1 MAQYITNCKSIFSRV
16 AVDQI
21 DSLRRHLLH
30 KEEELKHLN
39 KQFEYQEIEK
49 IKIVKK
55 LAQVEQDLDIKSHD
69 LMKIKSQLGDKEDTL
84 DVSTLYL
91 HATLVLIC
99 KGQKIQKQNGGFLSS
114 SMKPT
119 IFSPDFCPKGLKW
132 LNVLTNP

>member
-1 MAQYITNCKSIFSRV
+1 MFQIMPQIWSILNFDVCREFLDTITKIHLLKALLTNYDSIFSRV

-69 LMKIKSQLGDKEDTL
+69 LMKVKSQLGDKEDTL
-84 DVSTLYL
+84 DVSTLFY
-91 HATLVLIC
+91 ACYFGVD
-99 KGQKIQKQNGGFLSS
+99 
-114 SMKPT
+114 M
-119 IFSPDFCPKGLKW
+119 
-132 LNVLTNP
+132 

>member
-1 MAQYITNCKSIFSRV
+1 MNFDVYREFLDTITKIHLLKALLTNCDSIFSRV

-69 LMKIKSQLGDKEDTL
+69 LMKVKSQLGDKEDTL
-84 DVSTLYL
+84 DVSSLYL
-91 HATLVLIC
+91 NLLIC
-99 KGQKIQKQNGGFLSS
+99 KG
-114 SMKPT
+114 
-119 IFSPDFCPKGLKW
+119 
-132 LNVLTNP
+132 

>member
-1 MAQYITNCKSIFSRV
+1 MKYFDVCREFLHTITKVHLLNALITNCNSIFSRV

-69 LMKIKSQLGDKEDTL
+69 LMKVKSQLGDKEDTL
-84 DVSTLYL
+84 DVSGTLYL
-91 HATLVLIC
+91 LLWCIDMQSQYREVAR
-99 KGQKIQKQNGGFLSS
+99 
-114 SMKPT
+114 
-119 IFSPDFCPKGLKW
+119 
-132 LNVLTNP
+132 

>member
-1 MAQYITNCKSIFSRV
+1 M
-16 AVDQI
+16 
-21 DSLRRHLLH
+21 
-30 KEEELKHLN
+30 N

-91 HATLVLIC
+91 LLWCRYLKVRKSRKEIVVSLI
-99 KGQKIQKQNGGFLSS
+99 L
-114 SMKPT
+114 P
-119 IFSPDFCPKGLKW
+119 
-132 LNVLTNP
+132 

>member
-1 MAQYITNCKSIFSRV
+1 MKYFDVCREFLHTITKVHLSNALITNCNSIFSRV

-84 DVSTLYL
+84 DVSTLFY
-91 HATLVLIC
+91 TCYFGVD
-99 KGQKIQKQNGGFLSS
+99 
-114 SMKPT
+114 M
-119 IFSPDFCPKGLKW
+119 
-132 LNVLTNP
+132 

>member
-1 MAQYITNCKSIFSRV
+1 MFQIMPQIWSILNFDVYREFLDTITKIHLLKALLTNCDSIFSRV

-69 LMKIKSQLGDKEDTL
+69 LMKVKSQLGDKEDTL
-84 DVSTLYL
+84 DVSTLYVL
-91 HATLVLIC
+91 DILVLIC
-99 KGQKIQKQNGGFLSS
+99 KG
-114 SMKPT
+114 
-119 IFSPDFCPKGLKW
+119 
-132 LNVLTNP
+132 

>member
-1 MAQYITNCKSIFSRV
+1 MHKITKIDLLNVFLTKIRVSQKLVIFCETDINLITNCNFIFSRV

-91 HATLVLIC
+91 LLWC
-99 KGQKIQKQNGGFLSS
+99 
-114 SMKPT
+114 
-119 IFSPDFCPKGLKW
+119 
-132 LNVLTNP
+132 

>member
-1 MAQYITNCKSIFSRV
+1 MKYFHVYREFLDTITKIHLLNALITNCNSIFSRV

-69 LMKIKSQLGDKEDTL
+69 LMKVKSQLGDKEDTL
-84 DVSTLYL
+84 DVGTLYL
-91 HATLVLIC
+91 
-99 KGQKIQKQNGGFLSS
+99 
-114 SMKPT
+114 
-119 IFSPDFCPKGLKW
+119 IFWC
-132 LNVLTNP
+132 